1 MNENGKVFEQEKKK
15 REGKKMREV
24 NIEKINVILDYGL
37 IKGGSE
43 NEVLLH
49 ASQTLGWSWNWNT

>member
-15 REGKKMREV
+15 REGKKMREL

-43 NEVLLH
+43 NEVLL
-49 ASQTLGWSWNWNT
+49 